1 MTDTAITETA
11 ITETAVS
18 ESVTDIR
25 QANRDARV
33 DARVRR
39 RRRQILA
46 AATNLMQQSGFHAMS
61 MQSVA
66 DEARVSVGLI
76 YQYFGNKD
84 DLLRGVVVDILE
96 DFRDEIPKALALAGE
111 DPVERL
117 KTAFRACCLVV
128 DAKRAAVN
136 LTYRESKTLSPEGLS
151 QIMALEFETA
161 EPIRVVY
168 RDGVAAGVFADID
181 ARLVAHN
188 MLLTA
193 HGWALKHWS
202 LSHWLTLDEFMELEL
217 ALLLASVRA
226 GPPAAEPKPDDTSLP
241 AT

>member
-1 MTDTAITETA
+1 MAIHFIGSDRRRHVTETA
-11 ITETAVS
+11 M
-18 ESVTDIR
+18 DLR
-25 QANRDARV
+25 QANREARI

-46 AATNLMQQSGFHAMS
+46 AATNLMQQTGFHAMS

-66 DEARVSVGLI
+66 DEAKVSVGLI
-76 YQYFGNKD
+76 YQYFGNKE

-117 KTAFRACCLVV
+117 KTALRACCLVV

-136 LTYRESKTLSPEGLS
+136 LTYRESKTLTSEGLA
-151 QIMALEFETA
+151 QIKSLEFETA
-161 EPIRVVY
+161 EPIRQVY
-168 RDGVAAGVFADID
+168 RDGVTAGAFLDID

-188 MLLTA
+188 ILLTA
-193 HGWALKHWS
+193 HGWALKYWNLAS
-202 LSHWLTLDEFMELEL
+202 WLRLDEYIEQEL
-217 ALLLASVRA
+217 AMLLASVRA
-226 GPPAAEPKPDDTSLP
+226 DRSEVHVPVEG
-241 AT
+241 

>member
-1 MTDTAITETA
+1 MAL
-11 ITETAVS
+11 
-18 ESVTDIR
+18 DIK
-25 QANRDARV
+25 QANRVARV

-46 AATNLMQQSGFHAMS
+46 AATSLMQQSGFHAMS

-76 YQYFGNKD
+76 YQYFGNKE

-96 DFRDEIPKALALAGE
+96 DFRDEIPRALALAGE
-111 DPVERL
+111 DPIERL
-117 KTAFRACCLVV
+117 KTAFRTCCLVV

-136 LTYRESKTLSPEGLS
+136 LTYRESKTLTPEGLS

-161 EPIRVVY
+161 EPIRQVY
-168 RDGVAAGVFADID
+168 RDGVTAGVFRDID

-193 HGWALKHWS
+193 HGWALKHWN
-202 LSHWLTLDEFMELEL
+202 LSTWLTLDEFIDQEL
-217 ALLLASVRA
+217 ALLLASVTID
-226 GPPAAEPKPDDTSLP
+226 PPTTMRSRRGRTPRRQ
-241 AT
+241 

>member
-1 MTDTAITETA
+1 MTETA
-11 ITETAVS
+11 IMISSRRTGRPGWTRA
-18 ESVTDIR
+18 SVG
-25 QANRDARV
+25 
-33 DARVRR
+33 

-66 DEARVSVGLI
+66 DEAQVSVGLI
-76 YQYFGNKD
+76 YQYFGNKE

-96 DFRDEIPKALALAGE
+96 DFRDEIPKALASAGE

-117 KTAFRACCLVV
+117 KTAFRACCQVV

-136 LTYRESKTLSPEGLS
+136 LTYRESKTLPPEGLS

-161 EPIRVVY
+161 EPIREVY
-168 RDGVAAGVFADID
+168 REGVAAGAFLDID

-193 HGWALKHWS
+193 HGWALKHWN
-202 LSHWLTLDEFMELEL
+202 LSRWLTLDEYIEQEL
-217 ALLLASVRA
+217 ALLLASVRVD
-226 GPPAAEPKPDDTSLP
+226 PPAAAAAPSRRVRTPRHH
-241 AT
+241 